1 MLGLLGCFARPRF
14 PPPKS
19 SAPSSAMSKVRAVD
33 SPELIEHG
41 DRLAALADRR
51 FAFPTANP
59 AAEARTRQLHDH
71 LEGFVLPRLADI
83 DAPLL
88 VLILGPTGAG
98 KSSLLNTIA
107 GAEVSKAGVLRPTTK
122 DAVLY
127 TSESDSSR
135 ILASGRLAAIAK
147 ERLRLAAVPA
157 TADGVAV
164 IDAPDIDSVERD
176 NRELADVLVEIS
188 DLCVFVTT
196 ATRYADLVPWEGLHR
211 VRERGL
217 PLVVVLNR
225 VPADEEDRR
234 AVVADAKRLLS
245 ETDTPDKK
253 QPVELIAIDEGDV
266 DPRVNGLAR
275 EKARPL
281 LERIAR
287 LAAEADE
294 RRDVATR
301 ALAGSLRGLAP
312 LAHSIADDLEHEAI
326 DADALRRIA
335 ATTYAEELASLAR
348 AMQAG
353 LMLRE
358 EVLRR
363 WNDFVGADQVARFIS
378 SGIGRLRAILITAFR
393 GTPAAPVT
401 VVEAEMTT
409 TLEALAL
416 RHATDAARRT
426 SIAWSERSEA
436 AALVAANHALWSA
449 SEGFGSAVREGLGA
463 WMGAIVDDV
472 RAHAGRKRAVAQ
484 VAALGVNAVAVAVM
498 LGVFAYTAGLTG
510 AEVGI
515 AAGTAFLNQKLL
527 EAIFGEGAMGELI
540 NNARARL
547 EALLAS
553 LFEDERGRFEVLV
566 PPPGGLRE
574 LAGGTLADVAVLD
587 LPDFDSVALE
597 HRERVD
603 GLLPRIDAV
612 AWIVDPEKY
621 KDQIM
626 HGGYL
631 TEFAPRLRRQ
641 IVVLNRSDL
650 LSPGD
655 ASRVA
660 EDMRAQL

>member
-1 MLGLLGCFARPRF
+1 MD
-14 PPPKS
+14 
-19 SAPSSAMSKVRAVD
+19 SK
-33 SPELIEHG
+33 ELIERCN
-41 DRLAALADRR
+41 RLAALADRR

-71 LEGFVLPRLADI
+71 LEGFVLPRLADL

-88 VLILGPTGAG
+88 VLLLGPTGAG

-127 TSESDSSR
+127 TSESDSNR

-196 ATRYADLVPWEGLHR
+196 ATRYADLVPWEVLHR

-348 AMQAG
+348 AMQGG

-540 NNARARL
+540 SKARARL
-547 EALLAS
+547 LILLTS
-553 LFEDERGRFEVLV
+553 LFEAERARFEALA
-566 PPPGGLRE
+566 PAPGPMRE
-574 LAGGTLADVAVLD
+574 LAAELRA
-587 LPDFDSVALE
+587 
-597 HRERVD
+597 
-603 GLLPRIDAV
+603 AV
-612 AWIVDPEKY
+612 AGI
-621 KDQIM
+621 
-626 HGGYL
+626 
-631 TEFAPRLRRQ
+631 AP
-641 IVVLNRSDL
+641 
-650 LSPGD
+650 
-655 ASRVA
+655 
-660 EDMRAQL
+660 

>member
-1 MLGLLGCFARPRF
+1 MD
-14 PPPKS
+14 
-19 SAPSSAMSKVRAVD
+19 SK
-33 SPELIEHG
+33 ELIERCN
-41 DRLAALADRR
+41 RLAALADRR

-71 LEGFVLPRLADI
+71 LEGFVLPRLADL

-88 VLILGPTGAG
+88 VLLLGPTGAG

-127 TSESDSSR
+127 TSESDSNR

-196 ATRYADLVPWEGLHR
+196 ATRYADLVPWEVLHR

-540 NNARARL
+540 SKARARL
-547 EALLAS
+547 LTLLTS
-553 LFEDERGRFEVLV
+553 LFEDERARFEALA
-566 PPPGGLRE
+566 PAPGPMRE
-574 LAGGTLADVAVLD
+574 LAAELRAAV
-587 LPDFDSVALE
+587 E
-597 HRERVD
+597 
-603 GLLPRIDAV
+603 GI
-612 AWIVDPEKY
+612 
-621 KDQIM
+621 
-626 HGGYL
+626 
-631 TEFAPRLRRQ
+631 AP
-641 IVVLNRSDL
+641 
-650 LSPGD
+650 
-655 ASRVA
+655 
-660 EDMRAQL
+660 

>member
-1 MLGLLGCFARPRF
+1 M
-14 PPPKS
+14 
-19 SAPSSAMSKVRAVD
+19 D
-33 SPELIEHG
+33 SNELIERCN
-41 DRLAALADRR
+41 RLAALADRR

-71 LEGFVLPRLADI
+71 LEGFVLPRLADL

-88 VLILGPTGAG
+88 VLLLGPTGAG

-127 TSESDSSR
+127 TSESDSNR

-196 ATRYADLVPWEGLHR
+196 ATRYADLVPWEVLHR

-348 AMQAG
+348 AMQGG

-540 NNARARL
+540 SKARARL
-547 EALLAS
+547 LTLLTS
-553 LFEDERGRFEVLV
+553 LFEDERARFEALA
-566 PPPGGLRE
+566 PAPGPMRE
-574 LAGGTLADVAVLD
+574 LAAELRA
-587 LPDFDSVALE
+587 
-597 HRERVD
+597 
-603 GLLPRIDAV
+603 AV
-612 AWIVDPEKY
+612 AGI
-621 KDQIM
+621 
-626 HGGYL
+626 
-631 TEFAPRLRRQ
+631 AP
-641 IVVLNRSDL
+641 
-650 LSPGD
+650 
-655 ASRVA
+655 
-660 EDMRAQL
+660 